1 MWAEVA
7 NAPTQIDRVPRA
19 GYNERSIAHVG
30 VANIERVSG
39 TGIKIC

>member
-7 NAPTQIDRVPRA
+7 NAPAQIDRVSWG
-19 GYNERSIAHVG
+19 GYNERSIARVG
-30 VANIERVSG
+30 IANVERVSG